1 MAIVTISREMGSL
14 GEAIGQS
21 LGRKLN
27 YEYLNRQ
34 TMLEKFLGSH
44 INKYELQKLIDSP
57 KAFFQTFTDPQT
69 GQEISYLNYLKEK
82 LPEYAA
88 KNPGVWLGFAAEHF
102 LKGEADV
109 TNIRIIG
116 SEKNRVRR
124 LSAEQKL
131 PDDLA
136 LSMLR
141 SQDRREYRF
150 TMTLFGE
157 SNIDCLQYDLVINTD
172 KISLLAASNA
182 IVASWKD
189 LFARKQIDSETDSQK
204 ISLNPSEIP
213 RLKNPAEIGVARLLD
228 RYGVEWRYEPKTFP
242 VEWDDDGHVTMAFS
256 PDFYL
261 TEFNTYLELTTM
273 DQRYVT
279 TKNKKAKRAKELY
292 DVNVKIVYRK
302 DFEDMIARDDF
313 STETIEEV

>member
-1 MAIVTISREMGSL
+1 MAIVTISREIGSL

-27 YEYLNRQ
+27 YEYLDRQ
-34 TMLEKFLGSH
+34 RMLELFLGPH
-44 INKYELQKLIDSP
+44 INKYELQQLIESP
-57 KAFFQTFTDPQT
+57 KAFFKPFTDPHT
-69 GQEISYLNYLKEK
+69 GKESSYLNYLKSV
-82 LPEYAA
+82 LPDYAA
-88 KNPGVWLGFAAEHF
+88 RHPGIWLGFGAEHF
-102 LKGEADV
+102 LKDEPFV
-109 TNIRIIG
+109 TNIRIVA
-116 SEKNRVRR
+116 SEATRVHR
-124 LSAEQKL
+124 LGKEQKL
-131 PDDLA
+131 PDELA

-141 SQDRREYRF
+141 SQDRRDYRY

-157 SNIDCLQYDLVINTD
+157 SNIDTLHYDLIINTD
-172 KISLLAASNA
+172 RISLLAASNA

-189 LFARKQIDSETDSQK
+189 LFARQQIDADSDDK
-204 ISLNPSEIP
+204 AISLNPSEIP
-213 RLKNPAEIGVARLLD
+213 RLKTPEEIEVARLLD

-261 TEFNTYLELTTM
+261 TDFNTYLELTTM

-302 DFEDMIARDDF
+302 DFEDMIKRDEFNADD
-313 STETIEEV
+313 EVQA

>member
-34 TMLEKFLGSH
+34 MMLEKFLGPY
-44 INKYELQKLIDSP
+44 INKYELQNLIDSP
-57 KAFFQTFTDPQT
+57 KAFFKSFQHPSRDEP
-69 GQEISYLNYLKEK
+69 ISYLNYLKEI
-82 LPEYAA
+82 LPDYAA
-88 KNPGVWLGFAAEHF
+88 RHPGVWLGFGAEHF

-109 TNIRIIG
+109 TNIRIIA
-116 SEKNRVRR
+116 SEKTRLRR
-124 LSAEQKL
+124 LVDEQKL
-131 PDDLA
+131 TEDLA

-141 SQDRREYRF
+141 SQDRRDYRF

-157 SNIDCLQYDLVINTD
+157 NNSDPLQYDLVINSD
-172 KISLLAASNA
+172 SLSLLAASNA

-189 LFARKQIDSETDSQK
+189 LFARKQIDNELDDKK
-204 ISLNPSEIP
+204 ISRNQSEIP
-213 RLKNPAEIGVARLLD
+213 RLKNPAEIEVARLLD
-228 RYGVEWRYEPKTFP
+228 RYGIEWRYEPKTFP

-302 DFEDMIARDDF
+302 DFEDMILRDEF
-313 STETIEEV
+313 SMEL